1 MAGQVRFGAV
11 RAHHVAEVRHDL
23 DALDEPGFW
32 TVVGDFEGRLT
43 AVRMEHVE
51 RDVRDQPSTDHA
63 ALELRSDDLSSWT
76 TSLDRTA
83 YCAAVEDVRQ
93 RIARGEVYQVNVCRV
108 LSRLVPQCFSI
119 SDLGDALVAGNPAPY
134 GALIELP
141 EAGLAIACASPE
153 LYLARDGSRLESRPI
168 KGTAGTAGSML
179 VKDTT
184 ENVMIT
190 DLVRNDLSRV
200 SEPGTVSVDAL
211 CAPEDHP
218 GLSHLVSTVSS
229 RLRSDVSWAE
239 VWAATF
245 PPGSVSGAPKSTALQ
260 AIRDLET
267 MDRGPYCGAIGYV
280 DNDFG
285 VARLAVG
292 IRTFWLERAA
302 EETVLKFGTGAGITW
317 GSDPLGEWEETEL
330 KARRLVS
337 IAESVLRR
345 QTPARHDGHR
355 T

>member
-11 RAHHVAEVRHDL
+11 RAHQVVEVRHDL

-32 TVVGDFEGRLT
+32 AVVGNFEGRLT
-43 AVRMEHVE
+43 AVRMEHVQ
-51 RDVRDQPSTDHA
+51 RDVHNAPSIAPD
-63 ALELRSDDLSSWT
+63 ALELRDDDLANWAS
-76 TSLDRTA
+76 SLDRRA
-83 YCAAVEDVRQ
+83 YCAAVDEVRQ
-93 RIARGEVYQVNVCRV
+93 RIARGEVYQVNICRV
-108 LSRLVPQCFSI
+108 LSRRVPQGFSI

-134 GALIELP
+134 GALVDLP

-153 LYLARDGSRLESRPI
+153 LYLARDGCRLESRPI
-168 KGTAGTAGSML
+168 KGTAVTAGSML

-200 SEPGTVSVDAL
+200 SVPGTVSVDAL

-218 GLSHLVSTVSS
+218 GLSHLVSTISS
-229 RLRSDVSWAE
+229 RLRPGVSWAQ
-239 VWAATF
+239 VWDATF

-280 DNDFG
+280 DNDLG
-285 VARLAVG
+285 VARMAVG
-292 IRTFWLERAA
+292 IRTFWLERSPAQ
-302 EETVLKFGTGAGITW
+302 TVLKFGTGAGITW
-317 GSDPLGEWEETEL
+317 GSDPLGEWEETQL
-330 KARRLVS
+330 KARRLVG

-345 QTPARHDGHR
+345 HAPARHDGHR